1 MKRSLAVL
9 TAALLCTSCAPPA
22 GTRLAPQTSGT
33 PTPAASAPVSLSAG
47 GQPQAPGGT
56 VPPTL
61 GIAWDEESKK
71 AAADV
76 AVKAMADFA
85 RPTTDA
91 AQWANDLARWLTPQA
106 TAAYSAVDPATIP
119 ASKITGRAT
128 LRVDETNGYGV
139 TATVPTDA
147 GPYRIQ
153 LLRTSRDSPW
163 KVNRLT
169 PPA

>member
-1 MKRSLAVL
+1 M
-9 TAALLCTSCAPPA
+9 
-22 GTRLAPQTSGT
+22 
-33 PTPAASAPVSLSAG
+33 SLSAG

-61 GIAWDEESKK
+61 GIAWDEDGRR

-76 AVKAMADFA
+76 AVTAMADFA
-85 RPTTDA
+85 RPALEA
-91 AQWANDLARWLTPQA
+91 AEWANDLARWLTPHA

-119 ASKITGRAT
+119 ASKVTGPAT
-128 LRVDETNGYGV
+128 LHVDEANGYGV

-163 KVNRLT
+163 KVHRLI
-169 PPA
+169 PPS